1 MALEFENGNY
11 ILIYKGHLEN
21 KTDIKNIGVFG
32 DIQIYMGK
40 ITDMFRRLKFRLP
53 VNLQF

>member
-32 DIQIYMGK
+32 DIYPTNIYGK
-40 ITDMFRRLKFRLP
+40 NNWY
-53 VNLQF
+53 V